1 MLIGSLPDAGYP
13 GSSAL
18 QLSTLKKGDVAP
30 DRGLGLDGVLAEL
43 EGIVHHAVPL
53 WHPSTAAH
61 LHCPVLMPAL
71 AAELVI
77 SSLNQSM
84 DSFDQ
89 APAATVIEQDVVS
102 WLCRLVGLPSTS
114 TGTFTAGGTQSNYM
128 GMLLARDR
136 FVERRWRW
144 NAHRQGL
151 PSDAARMRIL
161 CSEAAHFSVEK
172 SAIQLGL
179 GTDAV
184 VKIPVD
190 SQFRMRPDALASQVA
205 ALRDQGLEPT
215 TVVATA
221 GTTDFGSFDPLPAIA
236 DLASREQLWLHV
248 DAAYGGA
255 FLLSDS
261 HRHRLA
267 GLERADSVTIDFH
280 KAFFQPISCGAF
292 LLADAGHFRFIRLH
306 SDYLNPE
313 AHERDAIPDLVTQS
327 VMTTRRFDAL
337 KLWMSLRTFGR
348 QGFAEMIDR
357 LVELAAHVAG
367 RVDEHPRLTGLHQP
381 AFGCVVFRYVP
392 ADAARDADALNAA
405 IPRTLFRRGLG
416 VVGQTVV
423 HGRPALK
430 LTLSNPCTEPDE
442 LDGLIRAMVAVGDE
456 LERVVISHLS

>member
-1 MLIGSLPDAGYP
+1 MFKERFFSNDRAHIGQYRRQFEAALDALIESLPDAGYP

-43 EGIVHHAVPL
+43 EGIVRHAVPL

-61 LHCPVLMPAL
+61 LHCPVLVPAL

-77 SSLNQSM
+77 SALNQSM

-89 APAATVIEQDVVS
+89 APAATIVEQDVVS
-102 WLCRLVGLPSTS
+102 WLCRLVGLPSTAS
-114 TGTFTAGGTQSNYM
+114 GTFTAGGTQSNYM

-151 PSDAARMRIL
+151 PPDAARMRIL

-184 VKIPVD
+184 VKVPLD

-205 ALRDQGLEPT
+205 ALRDQGLEPIDRRRHGRHHRLRL
-215 TVVATA
+215 VRSAA
-221 GTTDFGSFDPLPAIA
+221 AIA

-255 FLLSDS
+255 FLLSDR

-292 LLADAGHFRFIRLH
+292 LLADAENFRFIRLH
-306 SDYLNPE
+306 SDYLNPA
-313 AHERDAIPDLVTQS
+313 AHEHDAIPDLVTRS
-327 VMTTRRFDAL
+327 VLTTRRFDAL

-392 ADAARDADALNAA
+392 ANAARMPTHSMPRSRGRSFSAA
-405 IPRTLFRRGLG
+405 WVSLATRSFTATP
-416 VVGQTVV
+416 
-423 HGRPALK
+423 P
-430 LTLSNPCTEPDE
+430 
-442 LDGLIRAMVAVGDE
+442 
-456 LERVVISHLS
+456 